1 MLVADHHGHLVDEH
15 VTDESAAKCR
25 EHAQEHCRGAGHVV
39 HHGFGCAV
47 DGVKTQCQR
56 VQ

>member
-47 DGVKTQCQR
+47 DGVKAQCQR